1 MPTGWTVARSGNTV
15 AASSGSLDL
24 LEVLSFTLEKPY
36 SPALFTAASRELD
49 HVAARLA
56 GQLGGHLAGRS
67 TTEVSGRKAR
77 SYRIEY
83 GGGKTQQI
91 VFVLDGRD
99 EYELLCRRDTQSSQS
114 DCSRLFSSFA
124 LG

>member
-1 MPTGWTVARSGNTV
+1 MPTGWTVARSANTV

-67 TTEVSGRKAR
+67 TTEVSGRKVR

-91 VFVLDGRD
+91 AFVLNGKD
-99 EYELLCRRDTQSSQS
+99 EYELLCRRGTKASGS
-114 DCSRLFSSFA
+114 DCLRLFSSFA

>member
-1 MPTGWTVARSGNTV
+1 VPTGWTVARSGNSV

-36 SPALFTAASRELD
+36 SPALFPAASRELD
-49 HVAARLA
+49 RIAARLA
-56 GQLGGHLAGRS
+56 GQLSGHLAERA
-67 TTEVSGRKAR
+67 TTEVSGRKVR

-91 VFVLDGRD
+91 VFVLNGKD
-99 EYELLCRRDTQSSQS
+99 EYELLCRRGTAASGS